1 MVLEITI
8 LTILWLILSLLVFFQ
23 YGQYTKDLSIAD
35 RFAFCIICLIGGPI
49 FAAANILE
57 ALLNCI
63 LPEGWG
69 DEDGFGA

>member
-8 LTILWLILSLLVFFQ
+8 LIILWLILSLLVFFQ
-23 YGQYTKDLSIAD
+23 YGQYTKDLSVGD
-35 RFAFCIICLIGGPI
+35 RFVFCIICLIGGPI